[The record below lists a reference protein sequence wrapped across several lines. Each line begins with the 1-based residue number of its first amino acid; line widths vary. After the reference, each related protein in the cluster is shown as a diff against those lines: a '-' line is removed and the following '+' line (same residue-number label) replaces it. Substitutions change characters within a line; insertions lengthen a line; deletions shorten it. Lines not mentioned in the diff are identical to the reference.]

1 MNECLNNGH
10 DEKGDPRSPC
20 SFAET
25 IASAERGIPA
35 RVKTDFLVNSCC
47 GSNFDAYDEKNQIN
61 PSVSGNTC
69 GLISR

>member
-35 RVKTDFLVNSCC
+35 RVKTDFRFNSCC
-47 GSNFDAYDEKNQIN
+47 GSKFHAYDEKHQII
-61 PSVSGNTC
+61 PSVSENT
-69 GLISR
+69 